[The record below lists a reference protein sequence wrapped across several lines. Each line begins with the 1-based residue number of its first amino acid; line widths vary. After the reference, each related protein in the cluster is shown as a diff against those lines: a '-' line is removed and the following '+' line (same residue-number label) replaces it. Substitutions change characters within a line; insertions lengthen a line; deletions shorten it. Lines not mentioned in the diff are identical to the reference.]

1 MFRAIRNTNFTISF
15 DYFRAIVRKQCLRQ
29 YELEKAEESLSA
41 KSRQKQELQQ
51 QITAAEVN
59 INLKFLFVFYVD
71 SFV

>member
-1 MFRAIRNTNFTISF
+1 MFRAIKNTYSTISF

-41 KSRQKQELQQ
+41 KSRQRQELQQ

-59 INLKFLFVFYVD
+59 INLKVAFCFLC
-71 SFV
+71 